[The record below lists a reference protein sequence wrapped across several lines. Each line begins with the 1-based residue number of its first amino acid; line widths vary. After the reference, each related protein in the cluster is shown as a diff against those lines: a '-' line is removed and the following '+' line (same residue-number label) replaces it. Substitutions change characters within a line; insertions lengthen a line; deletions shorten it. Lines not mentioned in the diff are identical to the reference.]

1 MIASITSLLLFILCY
16 ILGMALAHV
25 LPNHL
30 SSLQKRLLSPT
41 MGLSLIVIVFY
52 FVNILG
58 YTIDEAT
65 IPITFIFLLLSS
77 LILFK
82 NKKELLIKE
91 KYFYLT
97 FFISFVFVSY
107 PFIFFGFDWVSYAND
122 DMANYALA
130 AQRSQNFGLEH
141 TPNFTSLLNGGDQS
155 HYYWFMHAV
164 MGHRVGSEIFLS
176 YMAALT
182 GLNAHQIFMPTIVML
197 HMSLVTAIGA
207 LVCNNNLS
215 RNIIYLSMLFVALS
229 PLTIL
234 GTIYQ
239 LIAQVGGIAIM
250 VCCLLLIVRDEHHKS
265 YINLFKYSIL
275 PSLII
280 LSFVIYYTELLP
292 FFAAVWLLYAF
303 YLLNRDTN
311 AFVGL
316 LKSAFMI
323 FLFGLIILD
332 VELIRYLYFL
342 IHQMFGGISGP
353 NYDMILF
360 PYYLIPSGI
369 ANFWGLS
376 PIAYYLPEPYQNIT
390 ILLGLINFYLLIK
403 YVIPSLKNSNI
414 ILYFLLTSMLA
425 VFLILFINNSE
436 FGLFK
441 LAMYLQ
447 PILFLAIGIYILNN
461 YGKFNKI
468 LKLYITVNAVIMI
481 SVSFY
486 HTVKVSFKDNTYS
499 EYKVN
504 SQFNNLVSSEE
515 FKTCSDTYIS
525 DQPNIV
531 LSKFQDLYL
540 RNYKTF
546 FPSRM
551 FYEHLSTIG
560 EKALNNPFMKESYIN
575 SVKSFNNIEKNLFN
589 DKYYIYSDGLSTS
602 KKRAFVSDTES
613 KNKCFTSSRFKN
625 NLENISN
632 CFSRRENLK
641 ELINSSCF
649 IVTERRNNPFN
660 SYHMSNIG
668 QFYSIKKNVSNK
680 LIFIHS
686 DLGQHYYG
694 GTKNIAYTHDEN
706 DPMFLGNKISALGNN
721 LLFMIVNPSKK
732 PSFVFE
738 ASSTLLRQN
747 DNMLPLGTV
756 NGKEMDIV
764 GRGSARVLMNNVPL
778 SRIDDLDYI
787 HLNFP
792 KPGKKFPINRIGL
805 MKLYGN
811 NINHDYRDITVFSR
825 DISLVDLPDIA
836 TEKTPSLIE
845 NFPNDLKNKNLFYSG
860 IYEDGWISEE
870 SYFYF
875 NPLNKSKLLIEGE
888 IPFIDNNDFQ
898 TTLILEYDD
907 ETFSNEIKVGKFQIK
922 IPKSINSN
930 KIKIKLLFSNTQRLP
945 NNDERI
951 VGAYINKIGFV
962 D

>member
-16 ILGMALAHV
+16 IIGMMLTHV

-30 SSLQKRLLSPT
+30 SSLQKTLLSPT
-41 MGLSLIVIVFY
+41 VGLSLIVIVFY
-52 FVNILG
+52 FVNVLG
-58 YTIDEAT
+58 YTINQAA
-65 IPITFIFLLLSS
+65 IPITLIFLLISFLV
-77 LILFK
+77 LFK
-82 NKKELLIKE
+82 NETKLIIKE

-97 FFISFVFVSY
+97 LFVSFAFVGY
-107 PFIFFGFDWVSYAND
+107 PFVFFGFDWVSYAND

-141 TPNFTSLLNGGDQS
+141 TPDFVSLLNGGDQS
-155 HYYWFMHAV
+155 HYFWFMHAV
-164 MGHRVGSEIFLS
+164 MGHRIGSEILLS
-176 YMAALT
+176 YFASLT

-207 LVCNNNLS
+207 LACNSNLS
-215 RNIIYLSMLFVALS
+215 KNIIFLSMLFVALS

-234 GTIYQ
+234 GTIFQ

-250 VCCLLLIVRDEHHKS
+250 LCCLILIVREEHHRD
-265 YINLFKYSIL
+265 YIDLLKYNIL

-280 LSFVIYYTELLP
+280 LAFVVYYTEMLP
-292 FFAAVWLLYAF
+292 FFGAVWFL
-303 YLLNRDTN
+303 YLLHLLNKDTN
-311 AFVGL
+311 VFVGL
-316 LKSAFMI
+316 LKNAFII
-323 FLFGLIILD
+323 FLFSLVILD
-332 VELIRYLYFL
+332 VELIRYIYFL
-342 IHQMFGGISGP
+342 IHQIFGGLSGP

-403 YVIPSLKNSNI
+403 YVIPSIKNSNM
-414 ILYFLLTSMLA
+414 ILYLLLVSMLA
-425 VFLILFINNSE
+425 VFLLLFINNSE

-461 YGKFNKI
+461 YEKFNKI
-468 LKLYITVNAVIMI
+468 LKLYISLNAAIMI

-486 HTVKVSFKDNTYS
+486 HTVKVSFKDNSYS
-499 EYKVN
+499 EYRVN
-504 SQFNNLVSSEE
+504 SQFENLVSSEE
-515 FKTCSDTYIS
+515 FKSCSNTYIS

-540 RNYKTF
+540 KDHKTF

-551 FYEHLSTIG
+551 FYEHLSNIG
-560 EKALNNPFMKESYIN
+560 EESLDNPFMKDNYIN
-575 SVKSFNNIEKNLFN
+575 SLKNFN
-589 DKYYIYSDGLSTS
+589 DTKNSIIANKYYVYSDGLSSS
-602 KKRAFVSDTES
+602 KKREFVPEAES

-625 NLENISN
+625 NTENISN
-632 CFSRRENLK
+632 CFSAQRNLK

-660 SYHMSNIG
+660 SYHLSNTG
-668 QFYSIKKNVSNK
+668 RFYSIKKNVSNK

-694 GTKNIAYTHDEN
+694 GIKNIAYTHDEN
-706 DPMFLGNKISALGNN
+706 DPMFLDNKISSLGNN
-721 LLFMIVNPSKK
+721 LLFLVVNPSKK
-732 PSFVFE
+732 PSLVFE

-747 DNMLPLGTV
+747 DNQLPPATV
-756 NGKEMDIV
+756 NGKAIDIV

-778 SRIDDLDYI
+778 SEIDDLKYL

-792 KPGKKFPINRIGL
+792 KRGKKFPINRIGL

-811 NINHDYRDITVFSR
+811 DINHDYRNITVFSR
-825 DISLVDLPDIA
+825 DISLVDSSQIA
-836 TEKTPSLIE
+836 SVNIPSSIK
-845 NFPNDLKNKNLFYSG
+845 NFPSDLKNKNFFYSG

-875 NPLNKSKLLIEGE
+875 NPSSKSKLLIEGE
-888 IPFIDNNDFQ
+888 IPFINNNDFQ
-898 TTLILEYDD
+898 TKLVLQYEDQIISKEL
-907 ETFSNEIKVGKFQIK
+907 KVGKFQIK
-922 IPKSINSN
+922 IPISIESN

-945 NNDERI
+945 NNDNRI